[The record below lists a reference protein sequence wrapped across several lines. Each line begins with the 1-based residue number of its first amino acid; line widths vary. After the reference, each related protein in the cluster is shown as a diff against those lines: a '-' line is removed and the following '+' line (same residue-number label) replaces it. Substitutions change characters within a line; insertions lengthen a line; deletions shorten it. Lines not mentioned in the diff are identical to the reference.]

1 MDIRWRDSTRINP
14 SSCRRHHIGG
24 QIITS
29 PRLSLVA
36 RGETSFL
43 IKPQP
48 ERKTHMTL
56 REFDK
61 LTEIITPIITVIVLG
76 MAWYC
81 KKY

>member
-1 MDIRWRDSTRINP
+1 
-14 SSCRRHHIGG
+14 
-24 QIITS
+24 
-29 PRLSLVA
+29 VA

-61 LTEIITPIITVIVLG
+61 LTEIISTIITVIFLG
-76 MAWYC
+76 MAWYF